1 MKSFS
6 KGPKFGKREFGR
18 SERRDSDKPRR
29 TSSGRSEYGRPERR
43 DMGRSSYGA
52 ERSEGR
58 FDRRGS
64 GPRRAPLEMHE
75 VVCDKCGKTCEV
87 PFKPT
92 NNKPVYCRECFKQND
107 SSEPRGESRSR
118 PDDFSP
124 RERPIRSR
132 SSNTFAPKPG
142 ELDHNTNVSQEELD
156 KLNEKLDKIMKA
168 LNIE

>member
-1 MKSFS
+1 MMKSFS
-6 KGPKFGKREFGR
+6 KASKFGKREFGR
-18 SERRDSDKPRR
+18 SERRDSDRPRR
-29 TSSGRSEYGRPERR
+29 RESGRSEYGRPDRR

-52 ERSEGR
+52 
-58 FDRRGS
+58 
-64 GPRRAPLEMHE
+64 RRAPLEMHE

-92 NNKPVYCRECFKQND
+92 TNKPVYCRECFNKND
-107 SSEPRGESRSR
+107 SSESRGESRSR
-118 PDDFSP
+118 SDDFRP
-124 RERPIRSR
+124 RGKPERQNRSR